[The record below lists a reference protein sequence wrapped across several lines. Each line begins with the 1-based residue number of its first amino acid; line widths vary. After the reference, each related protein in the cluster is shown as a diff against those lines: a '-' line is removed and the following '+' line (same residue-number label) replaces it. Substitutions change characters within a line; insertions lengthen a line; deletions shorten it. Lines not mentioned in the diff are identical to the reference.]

1 MSTAFQWW
9 KASIKA
15 AWLQQFQ
22 AVAGTDSI
30 GASSAVTVYLVG
42 QLRLTFLQVGSHN
55 GPEYSAIN
63 QIG

>member
-9 KASIKA
+9 KVSIKA

-22 AVAGTDSI
+22 GVAGTTNSI

-42 QLRLTFLQVGSHN
+42 QLRFVCPGRV
-55 GPEYSAIN
+55 P
-63 QIG
+63 